1 MLFENL
7 ESVKTVQE
15 KKSLKNLVNTSQF
28 SLPKSKY
35 NDQNKLIN
43 ISICSLLVALKKME
57 H

>member
-7 ESVKTVQE
+7 EPVKTVQ
-15 KKSLKNLVNTSQF
+15 KKISLKNLVKTSQF

-35 NDQNKLIN
+35 NDQDKLIN
-43 ISICSLLVALKKME
+43 ISVCSLLVALKKIE